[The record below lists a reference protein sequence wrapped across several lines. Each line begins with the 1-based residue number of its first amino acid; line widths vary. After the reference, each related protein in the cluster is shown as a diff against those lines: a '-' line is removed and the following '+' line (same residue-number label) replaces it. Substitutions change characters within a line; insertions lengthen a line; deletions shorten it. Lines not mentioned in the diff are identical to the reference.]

1 MRTIYK
7 DGDPIK
13 EKLLREQ
20 LAADRA
26 GMMEG
31 KVQVG
36 DDYVE
41 LPYPSSWA
49 GTAESDRPYLVDIV
63 GITGAPAKMALR
75 KGAQATVSRGG
86 SEAVDAMR
94 REMISDFSERMAGK
108 RAVEAVKETQAK
120 SRLQNVADRALREAS
135 KDESQQILRLQ
146 EKIDDAVMAG
156 KLEEDVAEQLFQ
168 ESVDNIFTQAR
179 VDDIALGQTER
190 LPKNM
195 GPTMRE
201 LYESDPALFDDIWYG
216 ELIRPVTAR
225 KIDGMVNPR
234 MNQFGG
240 KIKVVK

>member
-168 ESVDNIFTQAR
+168 ESVDNIFTPS
-179 VDDIALGQTER
+179 R
-190 LPKNM
+190 LL
-195 GPTMRE
+195 TV
-201 LYESDPALFDDIWYG
+201 S
-216 ELIRPVTAR
+216 PV
-225 KIDGMVNPR
+225 N
-234 MNQFGG
+234 N
-240 KIKVVK
+240 